1 MNCLDLFRESMK
13 VLHSDLMKKGNFIL
27 FFLIVFMINSIA
39 FSQSQQWANDS
50 LAYYQKEFQTQVK
63 KGDIEKV
70 KSVLNIIENK
80 GYESLDPKI
89 FDFYYS
95 SVSNP
100 NLVKSPEVLALL
112 YRTIGVLEF
121 YRGEIVNAKTA
132 FRKAKDYY
140 LEVNEFKNAAGMAMN
155 IGVMQEKIGYYDSAV
170 INYKEALPIFEAE
183 NDVNSLASVYE
194 NIGLA
199 HYRLSEYLITLQ
211 YFDKTDSLLKTVL
224 EDNDQRWIGLFVN
237 RYLALFSL
245 NRHDEALESLLKGLK
260 IAEGN
265 KDEDNI
271 RRIYSRLAQVYEFKG
286 EKEKFYNALITNKS
300 FLKDSQKKFDIAN
313 VDLELGR
320 YHQQYG
326 NFDSAM
332 YYAQK
337 SYDMY
342 VSNELSADMGS
353 ALSLMGNIEFQKE
366 NYSKAL
372 QHYEKALESL
382 RTDQSISYAGFLF
395 NIGYT
400 YFKVAELSK
409 ALDFMEKS
417 LDIRKKIN
425 DISGIKDSYQGLAEV
440 YESKNDFKKAYEYFG
455 LFYAYSDSLF
465 NETKNKQLAQLEKQ
479 YETEKKDQEIAVLAS
494 ENEIQALRAQKQQ
507 TQIYLSIGGLI
518 LLIGLSSIFF
528 RQSTI
533 RKKNNQILEAKNKE
547 IAKQNAER
555 ELLLKEIHH
564 RVKNNLQIISSLL
577 SMQTRSLQDTKAKDA
592 MKESQS
598 RVKTMALIHEKLYQY
613 DNLAKINM
621 KEYMQQL
628 SDFLTQTYRSE
639 KQIRVN
645 IDAEDIN
652 LDMDMA
658 IPLGLITNEL
668 LSNSLKYA
676 FQDKDG
682 GEILITFIETEPGK
696 YKLAVRDSG
705 VGIDENLDIENS
717 KSLGLK
723 LVRTLTRQINGHL
736 RISSN
741 PGACFEIDFREES
754 LAA

>member
-1 MNCLDLFRESMK
+1 MDCLDLFRESMK
-13 VLHSDLMKKGNFIL
+13 VLHSNLMKKGNFIL

-50 LAYYQKEFQTQVK
+50 LAYFQKEYQTQLK

-89 FDFYYS
+89 FDFFYEAVSDPDKVKYS
-95 SVSNP
+95 VI
-100 NLVKSPEVLALL
+100 LAILH
-112 YRTIGVLEF
+112 RTIGVLEF
-121 YRGEIVNAKTA
+121 YRGEIVDAKKE

-140 LEVNEFKNAAGMAMN
+140 LKANELNNAAGMAMN
-155 IGVMQEKIGYYDSAV
+155 IGVMQEKIGHFDSAV

-183 NDVNSLASVYE
+183 NDINSLASVYE

-199 HYRLSEYLITLQ
+199 HYRQSENILALQ
-211 YFDKTDSLLKTVL
+211 YFDKTDSLLKTVI
-224 EDNDQRWIGLFVN
+224 EENDPRWIGLLSN
-237 RYLALFSL
+237 KYLALFRL
-245 NRHDEALESLLKGLK
+245 NRHDEALESLLKGLR

-265 KDEDNI
+265 QDQDKI
-271 RRIYSRLAQVYEFKG
+271 MKIYSRLAQVYEFTGK
-286 EKEKFYNALITNKS
+286 KEKQYKALITNKS
-300 FLKDSQKKFDIAN
+300 YLKNSQKKFDIAN
-313 VDLELGR
+313 LNYDLGM
-320 YHQQYG
+320 YHQQND

-342 VSNELSADMGS
+342 ASNGLTEDMGT
-353 ALSLMGNIEFQKE
+353 ALSLMGNVEFKKE

-372 QHYEKALESL
+372 EHFEKALESL
-382 RTDQSISYAGFLF
+382 KSDQTQSYAGFLF

-400 YFKVAELSK
+400 YLKVGDLSK
-409 ALDFMEKS
+409 ALNFIEKS

-425 DISGIKDSYQGLAEV
+425 NISGIKDSYQGLAEV

-507 TQIYLSIGGLI
+507 TQIYLSIGGLV

-682 GEILITFIETEPGK
+682 GEILITFTETEPGK
-696 YKLAVRDSG
+696 YKLAVKDSG

>member
-1 MNCLDLFRESMK
+1 M
-13 VLHSDLMKKGNFIL
+13 
-27 FFLIVFMINSIA
+27 FFLIVFTINSIA

-50 LAYYQKEFQTQVK
+50 LAYYQKEYQSQLK
-63 KGDIEKV
+63 KGDLEKV
-70 KSVLNIIENK
+70 KSILNIIENK

-100 NLVKSPEVLALL
+100 DLAKFPEILALL
-112 YRTIGVLEF
+112 YRTTGVLEF
-121 YRGEIVNAKTA
+121 YRGEIVNAKMA

-140 LEVNEFKNAAGMAMN
+140 LEGNQFNHAAGMAMN

-183 NDVNSLASVYE
+183 NDVKSLASVYE

-211 YFDKTDSLLKTVL
+211 YFDKTDSLLKTVI
-224 EDNDQRWIGLFVN
+224 EDNDTRWIGLLTN
-237 RYLALFSL
+237 KYLALFKL
-245 NRHDEALESLLKGLK
+245 NRHDEALESLLKGLR
-260 IAEGN
+260 IAESN
-265 KDEDNI
+265 QDEDNI
-271 RRIYSRLAQVYEFKG
+271 RKIYRQLADVYEFKG
-286 EKEKFYNALITNKS
+286 EKEKHYNALITSKS
-300 FLKDSQKKFDIAN
+300 YLKNTQRKFDIAN
-313 VDLELGR
+313 LDYALGK
-320 YHQQYG
+320 YHQQYD
-326 NFDSAM
+326 NFDSAI

-337 SYDMY
+337 SYEMY
-342 VSNELSADMGS
+342 ASNGLTEDMGN
-353 ALSLMGNIEFQKE
+353 ALSLMGNVEFRKE
-366 NYSKAL
+366 NYQQAL
-372 QHYEKALESL
+372 QYYEKALESL
-382 RTDQSISYAGFLF
+382 RTEQTQSYAGFLF

-400 YFKVAELSK
+400 YHKVGDFLK
-409 ALDFMEKS
+409 ALGFLEKS
-417 LDIRKKIN
+417 LEMRKKIN
-425 DISGIKDSYQGLAEV
+425 DISGIKDSYQGLAEA
-440 YESKNDFKKAYEYFG
+440 YERRNDFKKAYEYFG

-494 ENEIQALRAQKQQ
+494 ENEIQSLRAQKQQ

-518 LLIGLSSIFF
+518 LLIVLSGLFL
-528 RQSTI
+528 RQSNI
-533 RKKNNQILEAKNKE
+533 RKRNNHILEAKNKE

-577 SMQTRSLQDTKAKDA
+577 SMQTRSMQDIKAKDA

-613 DNLAKINM
+613 DNLSKINM

-639 KQIRVN
+639 KQIHVN

-676 FQDKDG
+676 FQDKEG
-682 GEILITFIETEPGK
+682 GEIYITFTEPEPGI
-696 YKLAVRDSG
+696 YKLLVRDSG
-705 VGIDENLDIENS
+705 KGLDDNLDIENT

-723 LVRTLTRQINGHL
+723 LVRTLTRQINGNL
-736 RISSN
+736 KISSN
-741 PGACFEIDFREES
+741 PGATFEIDFREHS

>member
-1 MNCLDLFRESMK
+1 MDLFSASFK
-13 VLHSDLMKKGNFIL
+13 LPASNFMKKGKVIL
-27 FFLIVFMINSIA
+27 LFSVILLINSNV
-39 FSQSQQWANDS
+39 FSQDQRWATDS
-50 LAYYQKEFQTQVK
+50 LAYYQKEYQVQLK
-63 KGDIEKV
+63 KGDIGKV
-70 KSVLNIIENK
+70 KEVLSLIENK
-80 GYESLDPKI
+80 GLESLDPMI
-89 FDFYYS
+89 FDFFNT

-100 NLVKSPEVLALL
+100 EQLKYPEILAVLH
-112 YRTIGVLEF
+112 RSIGMLEF
-121 YRGEIVNAKTA
+121 YRGEIVASKEA
-132 FRKAKDYY
+132 FRRAKGYY
-140 LEVNEFKNAAGMAMN
+140 LEANEFNNAAGMAMN
-155 IGVMQEKIGYYDSAV
+155 IGVMQEKMGYYDSAV
-170 INYKEALPIFEAE
+170 INYKEALPIFESE
-183 NDVNSLASVYE
+183 NDIKSLASVYE

-199 HYRLSEYLITLQ
+199 HYRQSENLISIL
-211 YFDKTDSLLKTVL
+211 YFNKTDSLLKTVL
-224 EDNDQRWIGLFVN
+224 EDNDTRWIGLLIN
-237 RYLALFSL
+237 RYLALFKL
-245 NRHDEALESLLKGLK
+245 NRHDEALEALFKGLR
-260 IAEGN
+260 IAESN
-265 KDEDNI
+265 QDEDNI
-271 RRIYSRLAQVYEFKG
+271 RRIYSRLAEVYEFKG
-286 EKEKFYNALITNKS
+286 EKEKYYNALITNKS
-300 FLKDSQKKFDIAN
+300 YLKNSQRKFDIAN
-313 VDLELGR
+313 LDYALGK
-320 YHQQYG
+320 YHQQYN

-342 VSNELSADMGS
+342 ASNGLTEDMGT
-353 ALSLMGNIEFQKE
+353 ALSLMGNVEFKKE
-366 NYSKAL
+366 NYQNAL
-372 QHYEKALESL
+372 QYYENALGSL
-382 RTDQSISYAGFLF
+382 RSEQTQSYAGFLF

-400 YFKVAELSK
+400 YHKVGDILK
-409 ALDFMEKS
+409 ALAFLEKS
-417 LDIRKKIN
+417 LEIRKTIN
-425 DISGIKDSYQGLAEV
+425 DISGIKDSYQGLTEA

-465 NETKNKQLAQLEKQ
+465 NETKNKQLAELETK

-494 ENEIQALRAQKQQ
+494 ENEIQSLRAQKQQ

-518 LLIGLSSIFF
+518 LLIVLSSLFL
-528 RQSTI
+528 RQSNI
-533 RKKNNQILEAKNKE
+533 RKRNNQILETKNKE

-577 SMQTRSLQDTKAKDA
+577 SMQTRSLQDIKAKDA

-613 DNLAKINM
+613 DNLSKINM

-639 KQIRVN
+639 KKIHVN

-676 FQDKDG
+676 FQDKEG
-682 GEILITFIETEPGK
+682 GEIFITFTEPEPGI
-696 YKLAVRDSG
+696 YKLLVRDSG
-705 VGIDENLDIENS
+705 KGLDDDLDIENT

-723 LVRTLTRQINGHL
+723 LVRTLTRQLNGHL
-736 RISSN
+736 KISSN
-741 PGACFEIDFREES
+741 PGATFEIDFREHS